1 MLTLCCGC
9 DNACAVPE
17 VNEAFDDKC
26 DKADEIV
33 TEFELEWLVIYT
45 REPSVDTDNLYKY
58 KTIEPFVNKASKPF
72 YLPLISFFFENIALT
87 SLDHLSMHVLLS

>member
-58 KTIEPFVNKASKPF
+58 KTIDPFSIPF
-72 YLPLISFFFENIALT
+72 HLPLISFFGNKALI
-87 SLDHLSMHVLLS
+87 SLDHLSMHVLLL